1 MNMLLGDCLKGI
13 DHEIRG
19 AGDPDITSICYDSR
33 KAEKGCL
40 FFCITGF
47 ETDGHRYAPMAE
59 EKGAAAIVVTRF
71 LDGIGI
77 PQVKVPD
84 DRKAMAL
91 ISENFYGKPYEKLT
105 VIGITGTK
113 GKTSTSYMV
122 KSILEK
128 AGHKTGLIGTISYM
142 IGDKVIPAA
151 HTTPEAPELQKM
163 LREMLDDGADS
174 VVMEVSS
181 SALVFDRVYGMH
193 FDAGVYTNLSQDHLD
208 IHKDFEH
215 YAKAKQMLFGIS
227 GKSIINTDD
236 AWSGTMKEG
245 VKGELL
251 TYSLMGDADF
261 AAKDIRLDVSGTEFT
276 LGWNGNEKKI
286 DLMIPGRF
294 MVYNALAAAAACLS
308 LGVDIED
315 VASGILDVK
324 GVAGRFEKLDT
335 KGRDFSVILDYA
347 HTPDSLKNILES
359 VRHFSK
365 GRVVCLFG
373 CGGNRDRAKR
383 PKMGEITEEL
393 ADLAIVTTD
402 NPRFEE
408 PGDIINEILSGMK
421 KDNHVVIE
429 NRLEAI
435 KYALD
440 NARKDDIIILAGK
453 GHEYYQEIK
462 GIRYHFN
469 EKEIVD
475 ELLD

>member
-1 MNMLLGDCLKGI
+1 
-13 DHEIRG
+13 
-19 AGDPDITSICYDSR
+19 
-33 KAEKGCL
+33 
-40 FFCITGF
+40 
-47 ETDGHRYAPMAE
+47 
-59 EKGAAAIVVTRF
+59 
-71 LDGIGI
+71 
-77 PQVKVPD
+77 
-84 DRKAMAL
+84 
-91 ISENFYGKPYEKLT
+91 
-105 VIGITGTK
+105 
-113 GKTSTSYMV
+113 
-122 KSILEK
+122 
-128 AGHKTGLIGTISYM
+128 
-142 IGDKVIPAA
+142 
-151 HTTPEAPELQKM
+151 
-163 LREMLDDGADS
+163 
-174 VVMEVSS
+174 
-181 SALVFDRVYGMH
+181 MH

-215 YAKAKQMLFGIS
+215 YARAKQMLFGIS
-227 GKSIINTDD
+227 EKSIINTDD

-245 VKGELL
+245 VKGKLL

-261 AAKDIRLDVSGTEFT
+261 TAKDIRLDVSGTEFT

-308 LGVDIED
+308 VGIDIED
-315 VASGILDVK
+315 VVLGLRDVK

-462 GIRYHFN
+462 GVRYHFN